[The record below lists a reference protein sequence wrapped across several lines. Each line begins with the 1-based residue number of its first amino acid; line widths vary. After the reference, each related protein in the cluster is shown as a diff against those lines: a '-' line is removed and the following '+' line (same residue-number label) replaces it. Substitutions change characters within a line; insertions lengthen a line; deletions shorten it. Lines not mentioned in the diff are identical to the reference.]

1 MAEQDDS
8 RDDEINA
15 LMKADGVDSAKIAEQ
30 IAKKSGKTV
39 EPPAGEPPKTE
50 PPKTEPPKAET
61 PKPDV
66 PNPEAIR
73 AAMLNEMFGEQF
85 KTVEDV
91 KKANIPAA
99 LQELVTLRQKNQEL
113 DTLVKAKPKHHFAN
127 DDIAKMN
134 EFVRETG
141 IKDVN
146 IFNRIN
152 EVADIANMPDMD
164 ALILQHIIN
173 NPRFASRKPQELRA
187 YFETKYGVADL
198 TVEEKRLADGDITQE
213 EFDQIKR
220 KSEFGKIELET
231 DAEAVKAKLAELKGK
246 IKMPEIPKE
255 EMLSGSTK
263 WTPEVETVKKAE
275 WEQVNAAMGKEF
287 SRIPIYMKGSKE
299 PIINFDIPEENKSKI
314 LKNALDYVISNQLEA
329 TRENIESV
337 AISMLR
343 EIKDIHSA
351 DIYQAI
357 FERGRTIAE
366 KEYLEKYHNP
376 SSKNTDIP
384 PGGGEELSDEAKL
397 KRAYE
402 GELTR

>member
-1 MAEQDDS
+1 MVEQEN
-8 RDDEINA
+8 RIDDEIAA

-30 IAKKSGKTV
+30 IAKKPGTV
-39 EPPAGEPPKTE
+39 ADIPQETIKPTGVVPQEVKPPEVN
-50 PPKTEPPKAET
+50 
-61 PKPDV
+61 KPTDV
-66 PNPEAIR
+66 PNPETIR
-73 AAMLNEMFGEQF
+73 TAMLNEMFGEQF

-113 DTLVKAKPKHHFAN
+113 DTLVKAKPKHNFAN

-141 IKDVN
+141 ITDVS

-152 EVADIANMPDMD
+152 EVADITNMPDMD
-164 ALILQHIIN
+164 ALILQHIIEN
-173 NPRFASRKPQELRA
+173 KRLARKDPQEVRN
-187 YFETKYGVADL
+187 YFETKYNVDPAKVESGDL
-198 TVEEKRLADGDITQE
+198 TQNELNYNKM
-213 EFDQIKR
+213 
-220 KSEFGKIELET
+220 ELEAAA
-231 DAEAVKAKLAELKGK
+231 DKAKVKLQELKGK
-246 IKMPEIPKE
+246 IRMPEIPKE
-255 EMLSGSTK
+255 EMPLGNTK

-287 SRIPIYMKGSKE
+287 SKIPIYMKGSKE
-299 PIINFDIPEENKSKI
+299 PIINFDIPEETKPKI
-314 LKNALDYVISNQLEA
+314 LKNALDYVISNQMEA
-329 TRENIESV
+329 TRENVETV

-357 FERGRTIAE
+357 FERGRTMAE

-402 GELTR
+402 GELTK